1 MWTPRT
7 PRPQPLRPSLA
18 PAAPLGKSLIRPV
31 FRRGCWEEW
40 GPHWLVC
47 LFHRVVHTGCVLK
60 HVASRYL
67 TTTCPS
73 GHSHLKKKKKSA
85 NIAGMKW
92 RHKKHVLSIKAQG
105 PESDMLS
112 LKPIFEIFLTIGSWA
127 SELTLSVPHSKIII
141 KVLNIII

>member
-1 MWTPRT
+1 MGRVGT
-7 PRPQPLRPSLA
+7 SLA
-18 PAAPLGKSLIRPV
+18 RLPVSQGSPDWMCIKARGITVPNHNMPIRTLS
-31 FRRGCWEEW
+31 F
-40 GPHWLVC
+40 
-47 LFHRVVHTGCVLK
+47 
-60 HVASRYL
+60 
-67 TTTCPS
+67 
-73 GHSHLKKKKKSA
+73 KKKKKSA

-92 RHKKHVLSIKAQG
+92 QHKKHVLSIKAQG